1 MFICNAL
8 PSAAGLDTGLP
19 GAQVSSLPGAACPES
34 QETSPWCC
42 LEVLLTHRWFPWGR
56 HFWDAGHT
64 EACGHTHTHTHTRAR
79 DSWEDCWG
87 RRAVWGRTDVTL
99 LSSSPRNTTL
109 RRPMGCCTWSSEAH
123 PRGTAL
129 PS

>member
-42 LEVLLTHRWFPWGR
+42 LKVLLTHRWFPWGR

-79 DSWEDCWG
+79 TPTHTYTHSYVNTHAPTYKEQ
-87 RRAVWGRTDVTL
+87 RTL
-99 LSSSPRNTTL
+99 QIYI
-109 RRPMGCCTWSSEAH
+109 
-123 PRGTAL
+123 
-129 PS
+129 